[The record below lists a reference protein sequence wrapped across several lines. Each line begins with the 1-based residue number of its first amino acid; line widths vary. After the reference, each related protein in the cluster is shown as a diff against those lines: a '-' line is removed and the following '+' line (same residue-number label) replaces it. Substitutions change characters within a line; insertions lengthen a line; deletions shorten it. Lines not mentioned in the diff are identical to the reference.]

1 MPALAPSPPQQDPI
15 SAFDAAANEHVAKTT
30 ADSIDPNAAAIADF
44 AQHGV
49 SSGSL
54 GITAPPIQPPGTNLP
69 PNKYSDYLSSELTL
83 GIAEGLG
90 VDPSHPLTSA
100 VSGIITGATSLPR
113 FASHPQEFRQFMS
126 GMAQAPGNIWDQI
139 KTGYN
144 NQDYAQV
151 ANGVGKLLALGGV
164 VYGGGKALKRPI
176 TAMSEGMGAMPPE
189 PPTQGGFGKP
199 RPEVPTH
206 VQQLTEAVGK
216 TNKIFVED
224 RFHQA
229 VHNAFPDLKAAE
241 HETLGRNVQDLRDVA
256 DVANA
261 ASKNAWQ
268 PYQHVLDSTKTPI
281 DRLDLLREANA
292 NIPDAIKKNQTSAYK
307 NMVGKFARD
316 LGQRAYTAQEI
327 EDAAQALNAK
337 LKAYYTKN
345 NLDRAAASKLPATA
359 GDEALLSAY
368 RNILDRT
375 IKSDT
380 GIDAAPLRKRYGD
393 IKAVHNAV
401 IESPSGDD
409 TLYDVLTRRPT
420 DLMRPTGMVK
430 ALASHVMR
438 QTPDQLAARAFR
450 GFTPESSTA
459 IAARPTPP
467 TAPSPKAETV
477 DITSTTQPSSGRVTP
492 MPESSL
498 AQAQRRQQSRALTTG
513 QHQLPASGATSV
525 KTPPAPPE
533 SFSEALKR
541 TQTPQSRG
549 MRESTGQGSF
559 NIQAAPTT
567 ATDYIKTKGGRQM
580 SRSEILADPTFQ
592 ALNNWERFMVLHESD
607 PEFRAMTGPRRWRV
621 ATRVPRPPT
630 PPPSK

>member
-1 MPALAPSPPQQDPI
+1 MSATEQDVLTRLGKLRSGGTSADTDTNVAPDEDINARLQAVRAGIRSPSSPPT
-15 SAFDAAANEHVAKTT
+15 V
-30 ADSIDPNAAAIADF
+30 
-44 AQHGV
+44 
-49 SSGSL
+49 
-54 GITAPPIQPPGTNLP
+54 QPPGTNLP

-90 VDPSHPLTSA
+90 IDPAHPLTSTIH
-100 VSGIITGATSLPR
+100 GIISGSTAMPRLLAHPPELRATV
-113 FASHPQEFRQFMS
+113 A
-126 GMAQAPGNIWDQI
+126 GMFNAIPETAHQI
-139 KTGYN
+139 KSSYDSG
-144 NQDYAQV
+144 DYAQL
-151 ANGVGKLLALGGV
+151 ANGVGRAISLGGML
-164 VYGGGKALKRPI
+164 YGAGKVLKRPI
-176 TAMSEGMGAMPPE
+176 GIMSEGMGATPPE
-189 PPTQGGFGKP
+189 LPPSGGFGKP

-229 VHNAFPDLKAAE
+229 VNNAFPDLKAAE
-241 HETLGRNVQDLRDVA
+241 HTTLGRNVQDLRDVA

-292 NIPDAIKKNQTSAYK
+292 NIPDAIKKNQTAAYK

-345 NLDRAAASKLPATA
+345 NLDRVAASKLPATA

-430 ALASHVMR
+430 ALASHVMQ

-459 IAARPTPP
+459 IAVRPTPP
-467 TAPSPKAETV
+467 TEPTPTTETV
-477 DITSTTQPSSGRVTP
+477 NVTSTTQPSSGRVTP

-498 AQAQRRQQSRALTTG
+498 AQAQRTQRNRALTTG
-513 QHQLPASGATSV
+513 QRQLPAAGDTSV
-525 KTPPAPPE
+525 KVTPAPPE

-541 TQTPQSRG
+541 EQTPQSQR
-549 MRESTGQGSF
+549 MREVVGQGSY

-567 ATDYIKTKGGRQM
+567 ANDYIKTKGGRQM